1 MPNYQKMYT
10 ILFNAISDVLKDL
23 EDLNIGLA
31 KNRLMEAQALTEEP
45 YISQDEEEPA
55 QEAAQEEPGGD

>member
-10 ILFNAISDVLKDL
+10 ILFNAGSDALRDL

-31 KNRLMEAQALTEEP
+31 KKRLREAQALTEEI
-45 YISQDEEEPA
+45 YISQDEEDPA
-55 QEAAQEEPGGD
+55 GE